1 MNGIFFF
8 VLLPYIAII
17 SLIAGSIYRYRYH
30 GFQVSSLSSQLLES
44 KLLFFGSRPF
54 HWGIITLFFGH
65 LIAFLIPAVV
75 LAWNGK
81 PVRLYILEI
90 SALSFGIISLTGLTV
105 LIIRRIQVK
114 RIRIVTTRMDVFVFL
129 ILSVQIIAGLYTAIF
144 FRWGSSWFALVLTPY
159 LQSIFAFNPDTSA
172 VVALPVIVKIH
183 VISAFI
189 LIGMIPYT
197 RFIHFLVYPFSYLWR
212 EYQLVIWNKKKS
224 DEKNPITEWQW
235 KRHHSS
241 DSNDVSE

>member
-8 VLLPYIAII
+8 VLLPYVAII
-17 SLIAGSIYRYRYH
+17 SLIFGSIYRYRFH
-30 GFQVSSLSSQLLES
+30 GFQVSSLSSQLLENN
-44 KLLFFGSRPF
+44 LLFFGSRPF
-54 HWGIITLFFGH
+54 HWGIIVLFFGH
-65 LIAFLIPAVV
+65 LIAFLIPAAV

-90 SALSFGIISLTGLTV
+90 SAFAFGIISIVGLTV

-114 RIRIVTTRMDVFVFL
+114 RIRLVTTRMDVFVYV
-129 ILSVQIIAGLYTAIF
+129 ILSVQLITGLYTALF
-144 FRWGSSWFALVLTPY
+144 LRWGSSWFALVLTPY
-159 LQSIFAFNPDTSA
+159 LRSIFAFNPDATTII
-172 VVALPVIVKIH
+172 ALPVIVKIH

-212 EYQLVIWNKKKS
+212 EYQLVIWNKR
-224 DEKNPITEWQW
+224 KNTEAE
-235 KRHHSS
+235 
-241 DSNDVSE
+241 SENRVGVEESPH